1 MSGGEKV
8 MREVDGSVVVV
19 TGAGSGL
26 GRAASLCLGRRGWR
40 VAAVDIDSSAAD
52 RVVGE
57 LTDEGRSA
65 RAYQCN
71 VADEDQVTRVV
82 NAVIDDLG
90 EIGGLFNNAGIEGDA
105 YPLGS
110 YPSDSF
116 RRVLDVNVLGAF
128 MVLNAVI
135 PSMQRRGGGAIVN
148 TASTASFKGYG
159 HTATAYIASKHALLG
174 ITRETAVQMAPT
186 AIRINAVAPGCADTS
201 LMDRSHRM
209 LNPTD
214 PEAVR
219 SEITQGIPDGRYAKP
234 EEVAEAVAFLLSDAA
249 AHITGAVL
257 PIDGGELAR

>member
-1 MSGGEKV
+1 MQAL
-8 MREVDGSVVVV
+8 DGAVVVV

-26 GRAASLCLGRRGWR
+26 GRAASLCLGRRGWS
-40 VAAVDIDSSAAD
+40 VAAVDRDSSALD

-57 LTDEGRSA
+57 VTDEGGQA
-65 RAYQCN
+65 RAYQCD
-71 VADEDQVTRVV
+71 VADEAQVAGTVERV
-82 NAVIDDLG
+82 IEELG

-110 YPSDSF
+110 YPAESF

-128 MVLNAVI
+128 IVLNAVI
-135 PSMQRRGGGAIVN
+135 PSMKRRGGGAVVN

-174 ITRETAVQMAPT
+174 ITRETAVQVGPT
-186 AIRINAVAPGCADTS
+186 GIRINAVAPGCADTA

-209 LNPTD
+209 LNPAD
-214 PEAVR
+214 PDAVR
-219 SEITQGIPDGRYAKP
+219 SQIAQGIPDGRYAKP

-249 AHITGAVL
+249 THITGAVL
-257 PIDGGELAR
+257 AIDGGELAR